1 MSKYRL
7 SLLALAVLLLVISFR
22 FAQANKA
29 TLSMA
34 AISQDSHVIVTPDE
48 IKWGPPP
55 PALPPGSQFAVLE
68 GDPSKAGSSFTIR
81 ARFPNGYTVP
91 PHWHTTDENVI
102 VLKGTLMIGLGDKLD
117 KGAGKELRVGSYALM
132 PQGMRHFAWSKGET
146 IIQVYGTGPFE
157 VNYVNAAD
165 DPRTKT
171 GK

>member
-7 SLLALAVLLLVISFR
+7 SLLALTLLLLVISFR
-22 FAQANKA
+22 FAQAHKA
-29 TLSMA
+29 TMSMA

-48 IKWGPPP
+48 IKWGPGP
-55 PALPPGSQFAVLE
+55 PALPPGAQLAVLE

-81 ARFPNGYTVP
+81 AKFPNGYTVP
-91 PHWHTTDENVI
+91 PHWHPTGENVI

-117 KGAGKELRVGSYALM
+117 KTAGKELKAGSYALM

-146 IIQVYGTGPFE
+146 IIQVYGIGPFE

-165 DPRTKT
+165 DPRNKT
-171 GK
+171 VK